1 MLAVR
6 EVDHVN
12 IVTDEY
18 LTREMTSEDDCT
30 QFQSTKTGRGP
41 LCDGWKV
48 NLKDCSNYYSYE
60 CQYFYYLGCYSTY
73 YVFV

>member
-6 EVDHVN
+6 EVDHVD

-18 LTREMTSEDDCT
+18 LTRDMTPEDDCT

-48 NLKDCSNYYSYE
+48 N
-60 CQYFYYLGCYSTY
+60 
-73 YVFV
+73 